1 MSEKVKTETQEKEP
15 QSPDVNQVGTSEA
28 VPKKEKTIVVVLAYG
43 GTETQMERVWK
54 RMTSLPLS
62 VMTVSEE
69 DGVQKSL
76 AKIVADENVS
86 DDFIFVPANIIPC
99 KPVDLEELSVPYVY
113 TTSRGERI
121 YNSRVPMRFN
131 KAHLVAFL
139 AEALEDDEKFI
150 HAYFDFC
157 RHYPIEVGLNF
168 GNFITPVNRANPCE
182 HSVIE
187 ALVCKRFI
195 SASAD
200 GYKAISSLIE
210 KTLLS

>member
-1 MSEKVKTETQEKEP
+1 MSGKVKTETQKIEP
-15 QSPDVNQVGTSEA
+15 QSPDVNQVSTSESF
-28 VPKKEKTIVVVLAYG
+28 PEIEKTIVVVMAYG
-43 GTETQMERVWK
+43 GTEAQMERVWK
-54 RMTSLPLS
+54 RMTNLPLS

-69 DGVQKSL
+69 DGVQNSL
-76 AKIVADENVS
+76 AKIVADENVAGE
-86 DDFIFVPANIIPC
+86 FIFVPANIIPC
-99 KPVDLEELSVPYVY
+99 KPVDLDELSVPYVY

-121 YNSRVPMRFN
+121 YNSRVPMKFN
-131 KAHLVAFL
+131 KAFLVDYL
-139 AEALEDDEKFI
+139 AEAFEDDEKFI
-150 HAYFDFC
+150 RAYFDYC

-187 ALVCKRFI
+187 ALVRKRFI